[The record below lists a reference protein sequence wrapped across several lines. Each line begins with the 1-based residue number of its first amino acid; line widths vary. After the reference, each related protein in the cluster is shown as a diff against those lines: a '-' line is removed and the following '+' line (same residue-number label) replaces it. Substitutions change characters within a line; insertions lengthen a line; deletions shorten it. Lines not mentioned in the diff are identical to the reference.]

1 MPDRRSIH
9 PQSTSRNSA
18 RAFSLVEL
26 LVVIS
31 VIAMVMGLL
40 LPALSHSISAAR
52 QFRCQVSLRSVG
64 FDFGV
69 FADDTMHGDRGT
81 DERLAPRF
89 KLETFQESEYGIDEF
104 WRWGDTDSTKL
115 PDESNNDPMRCSEVD
130 GFVTLRRGSPC
141 RSGGVG
147 PEENVSYTFN
157 GRLDRAPAR
166 GSNGTRWMQTTLTDG
181 VVSEP
186 MVPLAWD
193 VDGATAAARRVSPV
207 FSAPVADSTKGP
219 FASGS
224 LWFPAMRHNG
234 SLNVL
239 FTDQH
244 VEASKDP
251 LGEKSWKWSF
261 LPR

>member
-1 MPDRRSIH
+1 MSGRQFNP
-9 PQSTSRNSA
+9 SRQPTGVA
-18 RAFSLVEL
+18 GRGFSLIEL
-26 LVVIS
+26 LVVIA
-31 VIAMVMGLL
+31 VIAMVLSLL
-40 LPALSHSISAAR
+40 MPALSRSIGMAR

-69 FADDTMHGDRGT
+69 FADDTLHGDRGE

-104 WRWGDTDSTKL
+104 WRWGDKPSHKL
-115 PDESNNDPMRCSEVD
+115 PDEADNNPMRCAAVE
-130 GFVTLRRGSPC
+130 GFLTLRRGAPC

-147 PEENVSYTFN
+147 PSENVSYTFN
-157 GRLDRAPAR
+157 GRLDRAPLR
-166 GSNGTRWMQTTLTDG
+166 GSDGSRWMQTTITDG

-186 MVPLAWD
+186 RIPLAWD
-193 VDGATAAARRVSPV
+193 VDGETAAQRRVSPV
-207 FSAPVADSTKGP
+207 FSAPSLDVTKGP
-219 FASGS
+219 FANSA

-239 FTDQH
+239 FTDQS
-244 VEASKDP
+244 VEASTDP
-251 LGEKSWKWSF
+251 LGESQWKWGF